1 MAFLSRH
8 EQISLVVSYIDTLGQ
23 KNESFLGFIK
33 TDKTDGETLFGLI
46 SNSMND
52 LGLDLS
58 TVVGLGFDGAS
69 NMNGVNRGVAT
80 RFKDVS
86 PLGKGS
92 KNV

>member
-1 MAFLSRH
+1 ML
-8 EQISLVVSYIDTLGQ
+8 EQ
-23 KNESFLGFIK
+23 KKESFLGFIK
-33 TDKTDGETLFGLI
+33 TGQTDGETLFDLI
-46 SNSMND
+46 SNSIND

-58 TVVGLGFDGAS
+58 TVVVLGFDGAS

-86 PLGKGS
+86 LLGKGS